1 MLHIYNL
8 TPNTGQLVYLWGK
21 SSRSGWDIK
30 FRNSMPK
37 FRPWRLR
44 SKQHPFPELQSK
56 AYNVILLCTSVFF
69 FQVFLVH
76 EIILSW
82 IYMHRSVFP
91 NRKVNL
97 FCIWCEYVIYIYI
110 WPSVLLGWGSMCA
123 CLALWRSDWICES
136 IQGWSLD
143 FSYGDMHVGGLVKC
157 LFNEPCIKYICTQ
170 YSTWVHVDV
179 SNPTLYPRP
188 RGPINIL

>member
-69 FQVFLVH
+69 FQVFLVR

-97 FCIWCEYVIYIYI
+97 VCIWCEYVIYIYI
-110 WPSVLLGWGSMCA
+110 YGQVF
-123 CLALWRSDWICES
+123 CLAEARCVLAWLCEEVIGFANQYRDDRWISLMATCTWGDW
-136 IQGWSLD
+136 
-143 FSYGDMHVGGLVKC
+143 
-157 LFNEPCIKYICTQ
+157 
-170 YSTWVHVDV
+170 
-179 SNPTLYPRP
+179 
-188 RGPINIL
+188 

>member
-69 FQVFLVH
+69 FQVF
-76 EIILSW
+76 W
-82 IYMHRSVFP
+82 YMKLYYHGYICID
-91 NRKVNL
+91 L
-97 FCIWCEYVIYIYI
+97 FSQIEKLTCSAYDASMLYIYI

>member
-97 FCIWCEYVIYIYI
+97 FCIWCEYVIYMAKCFA
-110 WPSVLLGWGSMCA
+110 WLRLDVCLLGFVTKWLDLRINTGMIA
-123 CLALWRSDWICES
+123 GFLLWR
-136 IQGWSLD
+136 
-143 FSYGDMHVGGLVKC
+143 HARGGIGKVLVQRAMYKIYMYPIV
-157 LFNEPCIKYICTQ
+157 LGFMWMFQTQPYILGLG
-170 YSTWVHVDV
+170 V
-179 SNPTLYPRP
+179 P
-188 RGPINIL
+188 